1 MRMRL
6 LISCGI
12 HIAIGICCPRKNCW
26 PGFIKGAN
34 HNKIGEGE
42 DEEGGEGDGDGLKV
56 RSGSSESEVNKG
68 VQGRNSIAL
77 KNGPK
82 TAQKMAPKWNFEKGH
97 MSQLKRVKSKKGP
110 KNAPKNAPEKGP
122 KN

>member
-42 DEEGGEGDGDGLKV
+42 DEEGGEEDGDGLKV
-56 RSGSSESEVNKG
+56 RSGSNESEVNKG

-77 KNGPK
+77 KKWPENGPENIPENGPK
-82 TAQKMAPKWNFEKGH
+82 MEF
-97 MSQLKRVKSKKGP
+97 
-110 KNAPKNAPEKGP
+110 
-122 KN
+122 